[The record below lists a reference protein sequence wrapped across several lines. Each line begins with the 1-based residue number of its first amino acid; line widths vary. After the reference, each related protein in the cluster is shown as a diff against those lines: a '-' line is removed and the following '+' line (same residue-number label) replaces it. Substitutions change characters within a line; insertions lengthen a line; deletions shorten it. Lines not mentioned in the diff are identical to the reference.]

1 MPAAAACPGEMP
13 SFGRAVC
20 AALLASGCA
29 GASPLLHPAHTLPPG
44 NVMVGAGVTGTIGTL
59 TAAEVSE
66 SNTSEVVLED
76 FAVAPGVGP
85 WAAGRVGI
93 PGDNEAG
100 ITYAGRSFRADIRH
114 AFPVGDLKL
123 SLGVGGSALVPRER
137 TGGEDLGNVYGGG
150 GDVPIILGWVSDAEL
165 YSVWFGPRGGFE
177 ILGGSIVESEFLPGG
192 RADVKVPFSGKHF
205 FVGGLLGAKVGFRT
219 FHVGLEV
226 GVNYHFADGEFGEQ
240 RTSGEGSVIEAT
252 LEQLVVVP
260 AGALLLTF

>member
-1 MPAAAACPGEMP
+1 MPAAARLPTL
-13 SFGRAVC
+13 GRTVC

-29 GASPLLHPAHTLPPG
+29 GASPLLHPAHTLPAG
-44 NVMVGAGVTGTIGTL
+44 NVTVGAGVTGTVGALQAT
-59 TAAEVSE
+59 EVSND
-66 SNTSEVVLED
+66 NTSEVVLED

-114 AFPVGDLKL
+114 AFPIGPLKL
-123 SLGVGGSALVPRER
+123 SLGVGGSALIPRER

-150 GDVPIILGWVSDAEL
+150 GDVPLIIGWVSDAEL

-177 ILGGSIVESEFLPGG
+177 ILGGSIVESEYLPGG
-192 RADVKVPFSGKHF
+192 RADLKVPFSGKHF

-219 FHVGLEV
+219 FHVALEV
-226 GVNYHFADGEFGEQ
+226 GVTYHFADGTFGEEGGG
-240 RTSGEGSVIEAT
+240 TSGEQSVIEAS
-252 LEQLVVVP
+252 LEQLTVVP